1 MSDADGPAA
10 LSGLTVVDFTTMIAG
25 PYCSRLFADLGADV
39 IKVEEPGRGDEARY
53 FGVSTESS
61 KGALGVS
68 PSFVAL
74 NRNKRS
80 IAIDLASAA
89 GRDVVRR
96 MARDCDVVVHNF
108 RPGAMRRWGLGYDDL
123 RALNTRLIFCEF
135 YAYGKVGPLSHVG
148 ANDLALQAHSGLMS
162 ITGEP
167 DRPPV
172 RCGSSIVDLHAS
184 VALVTAILAAL
195 FHRERTGE
203 GQVVETSLLRSS
215 AHLMNYFYGEYWS
228 QGVIRKP
235 MGTAN
240 HLSVPNQVFPAAD
253 GSVVIIAPSDEM
265 WERCALALDAEQ
277 LHRPEYKSMLQR
289 QQQRT
294 KLVDTISA
302 ITRTK
307 TSAELVDSLAA
318 ARVNVAKLNSIGEA
332 ADHSQLASIGAVVE
346 FDMDGERVKAVASPF
361 ALEGTP
367 ATVDRPPPGLGA
379 HTDEILAELGVAKS
393 EVAAW
398 RAQGAFGAT
407 AAMAN
412 V

>member
-1 MSDADGPAA
+1 VAKVLQGIRVLDLSRVFAGPAA
-10 LSGLTVVDFTTMIAG
+10 TQILG
-25 PYCSRLFADLGADV
+25 DLGADV
-39 IKVEEPGRGDEARY
+39 IKVEEPSRGDEARY
-53 FGVSTESS
+53 FGVSTDAPKSA
-61 KGALGVS
+61 KGVS

-89 GRDVVRR
+89 GREVVRR
-96 MARDCDVVVHNF
+96 MARDSDVVVHNF
-108 RPGAMRRWGLGYDDL
+108 RPGAMRRWGLGYADL
-123 RALNTRLIFCEF
+123 HALNPRLIYCEF
-135 YAYGKVGPLSHVG
+135 YAYGKEGPLAHVG

-167 DRPPV
+167 GRPPV

-184 VALVTAILAAL
+184 VALVAVILAAL
-195 FHRERTGE
+195 LHRERTGE

-228 QGVIRKP
+228 QGVVRGP

-240 HLSVPNQVFPAAD
+240 HLSVPNQVFPASD

-277 LHRPEYKSMLQR
+277 LHRPEYKTMLQR
-289 QQQRT
+289 QQQRGR
-294 KLVDTISA
+294 LADAIGA

-307 TSAELVDSLAA
+307 TSAELVELLAA

-332 ADHSQLASIGAVVE
+332 ADHRQLSSIDAVVE

-367 ATVDRPPPGLGA
+367 ATVDRPPPALGA
-379 HTDEILAELGVAKS
+379 HTDEILAELGVAKGDI
-393 EVAAW
+393 AAW
-398 RAQGAFGAT
+398 RTQGAFGPKAS
-407 AAMAN
+407 MARAS
-412 V
+412 

>member
-1 MSDADGPAA
+1 MAGALHGIRILDMSRVFAGPAA
-10 LSGLTVVDFTTMIAG
+10 TQILG
-25 PYCSRLFADLGADV
+25 DLGADV
-39 IKVEEPGRGDEARY
+39 IKVEEPNRGDEARY
-53 FGVSTESS
+53 FGVSDEAPATE
-61 KGALGVS
+61 AS

-80 IAIDLASAA
+80 IAIDLGSPA

-96 MARDCDVVVHNF
+96 LAEHSDVVVHNF
-108 RPGAMRRWGLGYDDL
+108 RPGAMRRWGLGYSEL
-123 RALNTRLIFCEF
+123 RTLNPRLIYCEF
-135 YAYGKVGPLSHVG
+135 YAYGKHGPLSHVG

-184 VALVTAILAAL
+184 VALVAAILAAL
-195 FHRERTGE
+195 LHRERTGE

-228 QGVIRKP
+228 QGVVRKR

-240 HLSVPNQVFPAAD
+240 HLSVPNQVFPAVD

-265 WERCALALDAEQ
+265 WERCAIALDAGQ
-277 LHRPEYKSMLQR
+277 LHRPEYKTMLQR
-289 QQQRT
+289 QQQRDR
-294 KLVDTISA
+294 LVDAISA
-302 ITRTK
+302 ITRTRS
-307 TSAELVDSLAA
+307 SAELVERLAA

-332 ADHSQLASIGAVVE
+332 ADHDQLLDIGGVVE
-346 FDMDGERVKAVASPF
+346 FDMEGKRVKAVASPF

-367 ATVDRPPPGLGA
+367 TTVDRPPPALGA
-379 HTDEILAELGVAKS
+379 HTDEILSELGLSDDDIVAL
-393 EVAAW
+393 
-398 RAQGAFGAT
+398 RLQGAFGST
-407 AAMAN
+407 AAPACT
-412 V
+412 